1 MCQLWIKKTPP
12 NWRAAL
18 GTNVLKAQLSEKV
31 LLLILNMFNFMD
43 KSYIGVT
50 VEEYLFCVF

>member
-1 MCQLWIKKTPP
+1 MP
-12 NWRAAL
+12 
-18 GTNVLKAQLSEKV
+18 KAQLSGKV

-50 VEEYLFCVF
+50 VEEYLFYVF